1 MKPPAQRAPYR
12 YSEVMNTLSTL
23 ALVALA
29 LNVLVLGYCLW
40 KIARIRQFVAKKN
53 ARSLSL
59 SKLADLEAT
68 LTELLD
74 GYNALLESHKKLRSR
89 IGMRENRRK
98 RANGEIPDPTTDP
111 DGWKRAMRL
120 QLRRDGILK

>member
-1 MKPPAQRAPYR
+1 
-12 YSEVMNTLSTL
+12 MNWLSTITL
-23 ALVALA
+23 GALA
-29 LNVLVLGYCLW
+29 LNALILGYCLW
-40 KIARIRQFVAKKN
+40 KIARIREFVRKKN

-59 SKLADLEAT
+59 AKLADLEAT

-89 IGMRENRRK
+89 IGMRENRRR
-98 RANGEIPDPTTDP
+98 RANGEIPDPTQDP

-120 QLRRDGILK
+120 QLKRDGILK